1 MNRGEVREAIH
12 AKLVGITKWMMCSNV
27 LIYNRK
33 NFEDPVISLLE
44 RLVKSGVRVMVYSG
58 DQDAYIPL
66 TGIHSLLQG
75 LAKDTGL
82 DSESYRSWF
91 DGPKAII

>member
-1 MNRGEVREAIH
+1 LFIGL
-12 AKLVGITKWMMCSNV
+12 LVFFYPSNFIVNDIVIT
-27 LIYNRK
+27 
-33 NFEDPVISLLE
+33 FISLSKTIF
-44 RLVKSGVRVMVYSG
+44 VCSG